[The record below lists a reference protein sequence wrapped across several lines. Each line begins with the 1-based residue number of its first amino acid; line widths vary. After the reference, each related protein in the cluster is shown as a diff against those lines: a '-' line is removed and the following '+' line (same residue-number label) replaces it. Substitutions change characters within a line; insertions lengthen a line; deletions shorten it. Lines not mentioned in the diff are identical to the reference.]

1 MIRINNELINEVSS
15 QARQSPRL
23 RKNLNFH
30 KEASA
35 TMQRMLNAMEPN
47 TYIQPHKHE
56 NPDKTEVFF
65 SLRGRLAVVTFMDD
79 GAIADAVVLNPETGS
94 FGVEVPPR
102 TWHMIVSL
110 DEGAVSY
117 EVKDGPYDVAVDK
130 CFAVWA
136 PAEGDVRC
144 GEYLETIKKN
154 IERLLG

>member
-1 MIRINNELINEVSS
+1 MIRINQELIEEVSR
-15 QARQSPRL
+15 QAKQSPRL
-23 RKNLNFH
+23 RKNFNFH

-65 SLRGRLAVVTFMDD
+65 SLRGRLAVIEFDD
-79 GAIADAVVLNPETGS
+79 EGAITNVAVLNPETGS
-94 FGVEVPPR
+94 FGVEVAPR

-130 CFAVWA
+130 CFAEWA
-136 PAEGDVRC
+136 PKEGDPHTAK
-144 GEYLETIKKN
+144 YLATIKKA
-154 IERLLG
+154 IGER